1 LIPGAGEN
9 FVDIR
14 SKPGHRRRAEKDEET
29 RSIIDDSFCG
39 YDAVGLLQ
47 LFGAIPEEV
56 VSWAVLLE

>member
-14 SKPGHRRRAEKDEET
+14 SKTGHRRRADKDEG
-29 RSIIDDSFCG
+29 RQPIIDDSFRG
-39 YDAVGLLQ
+39 YDAVGLLL
-47 LFGAIPEEV
+47 LFGTIPEEV

>member
-1 LIPGAGEN
+1 LVPGEGEN

-14 SKPGHRRRAEKDEET
+14 SKTGHRRRADKDEER
-29 RSIIDDSFCG
+29 RSIIVDTFRG